1 MIVKT
6 LAIVISAIKYQE
18 KSLIVNCFTE
28 QLGMQ
33 TYFIPSAYSSK
44 KSASKIAFYQ
54 PLQWL
59 ELEAYHLPNK
69 NLQRIKEVRLW
80 HAYNHIP
87 SDLVKSSIAIFL
99 AEILKMSLHE
109 QTPNQGLFAF
119 LQQSMHQ
126 LEEMENPSTFP
137 VYFLIQL
144 TKYLGFYPDD
154 NFTENSFFDLQ
165 DASFHPFQ
173 SINALSESQSNLF
186 YRFIS
191 NCEAIDNLNFSYA
204 ERQQLLTILLQFY
217 QLHQSGFYPPK
228 SLEVLQEV
236 LEVLKK

>member
-6 LAIVISAIKYQE
+6 LAIVISSIKYQE

-44 KSASKIAFYQ
+44 KSTSKIAFYQ
-54 PLQWL
+54 SLQWL

-80 HAYNHIP
+80 HAYNQIP
-87 SDLVKSSIAIFL
+87 LDLVKSSIAIFL

-109 QTPNQGLFAF
+109 QTPNQALFAF

-126 LEEMENPSTFP
+126 LEEIENPSTFP
-137 VYFLIQL
+137 IYFLLQL
-144 TKYLGFYPDD
+144 TKHLGFYPDN

-165 DASFHPFQ
+165 DATFHPFQ
-173 SINALSESQSNLF
+173 SLNSLSEHQSKLF
-186 YRFIS
+186 YQLIS
-191 NCEAIDNLNFSYA
+191 VCEITDELNFSYT

-217 QLHQSGFYPPK
+217 QIHQSGFYPPK

>member
-33 TYFIPSAYSSK
+33 TYFIQSAYSSK

-59 ELEAYHLPNK
+59 ELEAFHLPNK

-87 SDLVKSSIAIFL
+87 FDLVKSSIAIFL
-99 AEILKMSLHE
+99 AEI
-109 QTPNQGLFAF
+109 
-119 LQQSMHQ
+119 
-126 LEEMENPSTFP
+126 STF
-137 VYFLIQL
+137 IS
-144 TKYLGFYPDD
+144 T
-154 NFTENSFFDLQ
+154 
-165 DASFHPFQ
+165 ASP
-173 SINALSESQSNLF
+173 S
-186 YRFIS
+186 
-191 NCEAIDNLNFSYA
+191 
-204 ERQQLLTILLQFY
+204 
-217 QLHQSGFYPPK
+217 
-228 SLEVLQEV
+228 
-236 LEVLKK
+236 